1 MPICLLLAE
10 DHVLVRQG
18 LRVLLEP
25 AGMIVVG
32 EVSDGPDALRL
43 AHGRDEAVALPSPRY
58 HAPASQWQPSPESNV
73 RQTVLRC
80 LTGYVYPLTALAARP
95 TSRAPMPSLPED
107 SRCTSGLLFCEFKWW
122 LVIPFWYLVAGAKFG
137 CATTTFVERQGVKTP
152 MIVPWI
158 LHS

>member
-1 MPICLLLAE
+1 LLIVNDRGNLSLSLGGPLALWRNARMPICLLLAE

-18 LRVLLEP
+18 LRVLLEQ

-80 LTGYVYPLTALAARP
+80 LTGDVYPLPDLAARP
-95 TSRAPMPSLPED
+95 TSRAPMSD
-107 SRCTSGLLFCEFKWW
+107 
-122 LVIPFWYLVAGAKFG
+122 
-137 CATTTFVERQGVKTP
+137 QG
-152 MIVPWI
+152 
-158 LHS
+158 